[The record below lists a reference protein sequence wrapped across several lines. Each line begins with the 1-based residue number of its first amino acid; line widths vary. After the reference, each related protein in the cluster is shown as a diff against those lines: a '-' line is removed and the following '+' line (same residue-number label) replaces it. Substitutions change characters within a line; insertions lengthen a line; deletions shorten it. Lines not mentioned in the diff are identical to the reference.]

1 MNSNNCFKIILL
13 GIFLL
18 ATQVSFSQK
27 DTLVMKSN
35 EKVMGEIK
43 QFDNGVIQIETAFSD
58 KDFQVEYDKVIYI
71 HTARHFLIITTKGD
85 RFYGSIKSERNDTSK
100 VVIEE
105 KTGGQVE
112 VNLKDIVFFQEI
124 EDSFWQRLE
133 VELSVGYTL
142 TKANNNNQFSGN
154 FDLGYLSDKTK
165 YNLYFGMIR
174 SFQES
179 DDFTSTITRTNG
191 GFIYRRFIVRD
202 WFMLLNADLL
212 ESSEQK
218 LAMRSNIKGGVG
230 YYLVKNLKMNLGIAG
245 GLAWT
250 YEDYIDL
257 VNDSRNSAEAFVAAE
272 FIIFDLG
279 DLELGTKCFAY
290 PSLTEAGRFRTD
302 FNINVKY
309 DFPLDFFIKLNYTL
323 NYDNQPA
330 IGAPKSDYVFQTT
343 LGWEW

>member
-1 MNSNNCFKIILL
+1 
-13 GIFLL
+13 
-18 ATQVSFSQK
+18 
-27 DTLVMKSN
+27 MKSN

-71 HTARHFLIITTKGD
+71 HTTRHFLIITTKGD
-85 RFYGSIKSERNDTSK
+85 RFYGSIKSERNDSSK

-105 KTGGQVE
+105 KSGGEVI

-124 EDSFWQRLE
+124 EDSFWQRLD

-142 TKANNNNQFSGN
+142 TKANNSNQFSGN
-154 FDLGYLSDKTK
+154 FDLGYLSEKTK

-230 YYLVKNLKMNLGIAG
+230 YYLVKNLKMNLGLAG

>member
-71 HTARHFLIITTKGD
+71 HTTRHFLIITTKGD

-124 EDSFWQRLE
+124 EDNFWQRLD

-142 TKANNNNQFSGN
+142 TKANNNQQFSGN

-179 DDFTSTITRTNG
+179 DDFTSTINCSSP
-191 GFIYRRFIVRD
+191 I
-202 WFMLLNADLL
+202 LLL
-212 ESSEQK
+212 SS
-218 LAMRSNIKGGVG
+218 AR
-230 YYLVKNLKMNLGIAG
+230 
-245 GLAWT
+245 
-250 YEDYIDL
+250 
-257 VNDSRNSAEAFVAAE
+257 
-272 FIIFDLG
+272 IICA
-279 DLELGTKCFAY
+279 ELGLVALSSVSSDSA
-290 PSLTEAGRFRTD
+290 SL
-302 FNINVKY
+302 
-309 DFPLDFFIKLNYTL
+309 
-323 NYDNQPA
+323 
-330 IGAPKSDYVFQTT
+330 
-343 LGWEW
+343 